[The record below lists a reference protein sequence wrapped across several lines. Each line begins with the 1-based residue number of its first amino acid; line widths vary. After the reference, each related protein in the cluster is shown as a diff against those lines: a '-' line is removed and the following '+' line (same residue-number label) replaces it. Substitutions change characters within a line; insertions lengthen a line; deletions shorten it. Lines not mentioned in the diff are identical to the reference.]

1 MTKAEAIEVL
11 IKMYDNCLDDKS
23 KDALEY
29 AIIILENSDCHV
41 LVQDRR
47 KESE

>member
-1 MTKAEAIEVL
+1 MTRAEAIEVL
-11 IKMYDNCLDDKS
+11 NEMYSDWRTDKER
-23 KDALEY
+23 DALEY

-41 LVQDRR
+41 LVQDMR

>member
-11 IKMYDNCLDDKS
+11 IEMYDNCLDDKS

-29 AIIILENSDCHV
+29 AIIILINSDCQV

-47 KESE
+47 

>member
-11 IKMYDNCLDDKS
+11 IKMYDNCLDDKN

-47 KESE
+47 